1 MPQEQVTGHEP
12 SQQQAKDDETVLA
25 APAMQAQEDIDEL
38 DAVLQDIEAVLET
51 NAQTYID
58 SFVQKGGQ

>member
-1 MPQEQVTGHEP
+1 MPQEQVTGHES

-25 APAMQAQEDIDEL
+25 APVMQAQEDIDEL

>member
-1 MPQEQVTGHEP
+1 MPQEQVTGHES

-58 SFVQKGGQ
+58 SFVQKGGE

>member
-1 MPQEQVTGHEP
+1 MPQEQVTGHES